1 MTVLGRVGLQ
11 HLAPTLEF
19 DTFKD
24 WWRWA
29 ARRAP
34 KAARKGVNSLV
45 ILTAWSIWKM
55 RNRCVFDGRHPD
67 ARLVLQEI
75 NEQANLWKLAGAKAL
90 GELLP

>member
-1 MTVLGRVGLQ
+1 
-11 HLAPTLEF
+11 LEF

>member
-1 MTVLGRVGLQ
+1 
-11 HLAPTLEF
+11 
-19 DTFKD
+19 
-24 WWRWA
+24 
-29 ARRAP
+29 
-34 KAARKGVNSLV
+34 VNSLV